1 MIYMCASNLLL
12 ALRWRFVAC
21 FTNLQELLEGVLG
34 YDELW
39 VFLLDVGVSQG
50 LDHGRLAG
58 EEDTVGVGVLAVG
71 QEVPRLNIRVTG
83 QYFPEQLRESLLDAG
98 ACFCQF
104 GQSWWSQK

>member
-1 MIYMCASNLLL
+1 MIYICTSSHLLL
-12 ALRWRFVAC
+12 PLIWRLVAS
-21 FTNLQELLEGVLG
+21 FTNLLELLEGVLG

-71 QEVPRLNIRVTG
+71 QEVPRLNISVTS
-83 QYFPEQLRESLLDAG
+83 QYLADPGEARGCSTNPLVTD
-98 ACFCQF
+98 
-104 GQSWWSQK
+104 